1 LKTDRNFTIE
11 RERPERDD
19 EPGYSTFLSAA
30 AEMPT
35 FSDAELKGLD
45 LVELRRACPER
56 ARRPATPTTGS
67 SRTRLPQPSH
77 RSHLSLIPD

>member
-45 LVELRRACPER
+45 LGWRYRTAKLFSRAATSVPR
-56 ARRPATPTTGS
+56 AGS
-67 SRTRLPQPSH
+67 APGD
-77 RSHLSLIPD
+77 PDDRQ